1 MSWTKED
8 QARLR
13 TLHTKQLT
21 VKEIAKEMQK
31 PQELIR
37 SELKAMGY
45 KPIEQKEKPESDIL
59 KGFKPVEIPK
69 RGYTK
74 ITPEIEKRVCELR
87 ERCFTT
93 AQIADKLHIRSDETV
108 RNILKRNGYST
119 KRGEFHKQDAAGQTG
134 TKKDK
139 PKPAQINKEFDAAV
153 DQMIAEAEIK
163 KEENEMTLNEAFKD
177 IDKRA
182 DEIAAAVG
190 LETKKEPAPAATD
203 TSSKE
208 VINDDNHLA
217 QHNNTTDQL
226 KSQALNAITV
236 VSMLETMLSE
246 WLGNEAET
254 TYIQADR
261 ELGELRF
268 EFEGREYSFEFFMR
282 GKKEGG
288 R

>member
-59 KGFKPVEIPK
+59 KGKGPVEIPK
-69 RGYTK
+69 RTYQK
-74 ITPEIEKRVCELR
+74 ITPELEKKICELR
-87 ERCFTT
+87 DKCFTIG
-93 AQIADKLHIRSDETV
+93 QIAIKLSIKSDSTV
-108 RNILKRNGYST
+108 RHVLKRNGYPT
-119 KRGEFHKQDAAGQTG
+119 APGKYHKQDAAGQTG

-139 PKPAQINKEFDAAV
+139 PKPAQVNKEFAAAV

-190 LETKKEPAPAATD
+190 IGKEKEPAPAATD

-208 VINDDNHLA
+208 VIKENDNHLA
-217 QHNNTTDQL
+217 HLNNNTGPA
-226 KSQALNAITV
+226 KSQVLNAITV
-236 VSMLETMLSE
+236 VSMLETMLNE

-282 GKKEGG
+282 GKKEGK
-288 R
+288 